1 MYCNTRVIEISVVLR
16 YLQYPPVLAK
26 VISGISSYWHGELV
40 MSGIKTHARS
50 SSRLQLLATN
60 LKAEDDP
67 IHNGVLYV
75 DKIRDGREKSPVMQL
90 APRFVDD

>member
-1 MYCNTRVIEISVVLR
+1 MRGIEISVVLR

-26 VISGISSYWHGELV
+26 VISGISSYRHGELV

-90 APRFVDD
+90 APRFVED